1 MLDPPVSVANSDYS
15 SLISHLQIVIT
26 VVSDRCIQRYSK
38 CATAAAA
45 NENVHL
51 NGCSNAATI
60 ATAIAYAGYFG
71 GSINCLEHSFSCAKN
86 NNQLFPLARY

>member
-1 MLDPPVSVANSDYS
+1 LLDPPVSEANSDYS
-15 SLISHLQIVIT
+15 SLISHLQIAIT
-26 VVSDRCIQRYSK
+26 VVSDTCIQRCSK
-38 CATAAAA
+38 CATAA